1 MFSRTVT
8 AAINGIRAEKV
19 VVEADISNGLPV
31 FCMVGYLSSE
41 VREAQDRVRTAIRS
55 LGIVLPVQR
64 ITVSLSPSD
73 LRKAGAGFDL
83 PIAAAVLAAA
93 GEIQA
98 ESLDGV
104 FMAGELSLD
113 GHLKGIHGILE
124 MVSRAAQ
131 FGCHTC
137 VIPAANLQEGSVV
150 DGVRVYGAGSL
161 EEVIAWLNGEGMLQS
176 CSIELEKIRQVQE
189 KEAGLDFADLRGQLV
204 LRRAAEIAVTG
215 FHNLLIIGPPCSGKT
230 MAAKRIPSI
239 LPSPGRE
246 EILEI
251 SRIHSIAGI
260 LPENGE
266 LMALR
271 PFRAPH
277 HTVTPSGMA
286 GGGKWPRPGEVSL
299 AHRGVLFLDE
309 LPEFRP
315 DTLEILRQ
323 PMEERQIV
331 ISRNAGNFV
340 FPAAFQLVAA
350 MNPCKCGYY
359 PDRNRC
365 RCSSSDVRRYLS
377 SISQPLLDRI
387 DLCVEVREPTFGE
400 ISGLEQDEESRKRE
414 SSAQIRERVER
425 ARKIQEERYAGT
437 GILTN
442 AELTAAQAERFC
454 MLGEAEQ
461 KLMSRMYEKMH
472 LTGRA
477 YVKILKVARTI
488 ADLEGAET
496 VDCRHLSEAF
506 GYRMIDRK
514 YWGGA

>member
-8 AAINGIRAEKV
+8 AAINGIRAQKV

-64 ITVSLSPSD
+64 ITVSLTPSD

-83 PIAAAVLAAA
+83 PIAVAVLAAA
-93 GEIQA
+93 GQIPTDALEGI
-98 ESLDGV
+98 
-104 FMAGELSLD
+104 FFAGELSLD
-113 GHLKGIHGILE
+113 GHLEGIHGTLE
-124 MVSRAAQ
+124 MVSRASQ

-137 VIPAANLQEGSVV
+137 ILPTANLQEGSVV
-150 DGVRVYGAGSL
+150 EDVRVYGADSL
-161 EEVIAWLNGEGMLQS
+161 EEVIDYLKEEGTLHT
-176 CSIELEKIRQVQE
+176 CKVDLEQIRQMQE
-189 KEAGLDFADLRGQLV
+189 KKSGLDFADLRGQLV
-204 LRRAAEIAVTG
+204 LRRASEIAVAG
-215 FHNLLIIGPPCSGKT
+215 FHNLLIIGPPGSGKT
-230 MAAKRIPSI
+230 MAARRLPSI

-251 SRIHSIAGI
+251 SRIHSIAGV

-277 HTVTPSGMA
+277 HTVTPGGMA

-309 LPEFRP
+309 LPEFHP

-323 PMEERQIV
+323 PMEDRQIV

-365 RCSSSDVRRYLS
+365 RCSASDVKRYLS
-377 SISQPLLDRI
+377 NISQPLLDRI
-387 DLCVEVREPTFGE
+387 DLCVEVKEPTFEE
-400 ISGLEQDEESRKRE
+400 ISGLEQRGEAQIRE
-414 SSAQIRERVER
+414 NSAQIRERVEK
-425 ARKIQEERYAGT
+425 ARKIQEARYEGT
-437 GILTN
+437 GIRTN
-442 AELTAAQAERFC
+442 AELSASDAERYC

-488 ADLEGAET
+488 ADLEASES
-496 VDCRHLSEAF
+496 VSCLHLSEAF
-506 GYRMIDRK
+506 SYRMIDRK
-514 YWGGA
+514 YWGGV